1 MNPQDVPPQAPNNM
15 PPPQNNYQP
24 QQNPVAPQNPQPNY
38 NYPPQ
43 QPISASDDA
52 TKAMVGYI
60 GPLVIIPFMATNR
73 TPFLTFHL
81 NQSVNLIISSIAIN
95 IAVAIISALG
105 IHIPMLSTVISLA
118 YLVLMIMGILNAKNG
133 LMKPLP
139 VVGTL
144 FTLIK

>member
-1 MNPQDVPPQAPNNM
+1 MNPQDVPPQASNNM
-15 PPPQNNYQP
+15 PPQNNYQ
-24 QQNPVAPQNPQPNY
+24 QQPNQGMPQNPQSNY

-60 GPLVIIPFMATNR
+60 GPLIIIPFMATNR

-95 IAVAIISALG
+95 IAVAIIGALG
-105 IHIPMLSTVISLA
+105 IHIPMLSTLISLA

-139 VVGTL
+139 VIGTL